1 MSNIKVKIIL
11 SEAMETQ
18 KDGSGVNN
26 LIINPVLVFRSKYIP
41 TAASL
46 AVTVL
51 TSGIAANQSHTMEI
65 RLVRVESDEVLYT
78 TDNNPFAM
86 PDVKDN
92 FYFNLNL
99 NNIAFKATGE
109 YKIVFI
115 IDGSEYEEFFKLE
128 ADESLI

>member
-1 MSNIKVKIIL
+1 MSEIKVKIIL
-11 SEAMETQ
+11 SEAMESQ
-18 KDGSGVNN
+18 NNGPGINN

-46 AVTVL
+46 AVTII
-51 TSGIAANQSHTMEI
+51 TTGIVVNQNHTMEI
-65 RLVRVESDEVLYT
+65 KLMRVEDDTVLYT
-78 TDNNPFAM
+78 TDSSQFTM

-109 YKIVFI
+109 YKIVFS
-115 IDGSEYEEFFKLE
+115 IDGGNYEEFFKLE